1 MGCNGVVTGGCNG
14 WSWGGNGCSGMVVM
28 GGYGVVTSGYRWF
41 SVASNS
47 FDLLNSMIH

>member
-1 MGCNGVVTGGCNG
+1 MVVTDGHGVEMDTQGCLQ
-14 WSWGGNGCSGMVVM
+14 VVN